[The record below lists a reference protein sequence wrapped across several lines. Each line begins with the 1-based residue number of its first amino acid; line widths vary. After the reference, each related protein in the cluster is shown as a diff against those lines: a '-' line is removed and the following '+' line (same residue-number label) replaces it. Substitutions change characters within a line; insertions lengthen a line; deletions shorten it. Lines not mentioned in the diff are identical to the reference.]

1 MSSPDFAPLLRP
13 PAERAF
19 RPFGA
24 PLDAPAAPAPAPPTA
39 ESPAEPSED
48 VRRAFQ
54 AGYELGREE
63 LRSDVES
70 IGESFVKSLQ
80 ELAAFRARLRGRYER
95 ELLELALGV
104 AHKVV
109 QHELAERP
117 EIWLGMIRQAVRRA
131 VDRERIVIRVP
142 APLLAFLRGALPEL
156 RAALEEVKELE
167 LVEDPSLPAGGCV
180 IESGFGDVDIGVET
194 QLDATRLALLRA
206 EE

>member
-1 MSSPDFAPLLRP
+1 MSSSSFAPLLGGAP
-13 PAERAF
+13 PPPRAF
-19 RPFGA
+19 RAFGEGT
-24 PLDAPAAPAPAPPTA
+24 AAPEEPP
-39 ESPAEPSED
+39 SPPPRPEPVEE
-48 VRRAFQ
+48 RQAFQ

-63 LRSDVES
+63 MRSQVES
-70 IGESFVKSLQ
+70 IGESFVKSLE
-80 ELAAFRARLRGRYER
+80 ELAAFRGRLREHYER